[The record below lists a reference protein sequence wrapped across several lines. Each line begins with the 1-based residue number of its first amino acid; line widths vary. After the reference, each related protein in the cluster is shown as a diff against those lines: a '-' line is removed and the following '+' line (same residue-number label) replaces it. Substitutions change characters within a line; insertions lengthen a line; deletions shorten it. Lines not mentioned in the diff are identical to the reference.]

1 MVITPYPCVSR
12 YYPNY
17 KTIFY
22 ADAYE
27 LTLEF
32 MRSIESFLR
41 SKLIALASE
50 LSMHLEKKRFTKG
63 IVSSVGH
70 TFSYVY
76 FNRLNLAQKNTLRD
90 HQAHLTAEVL
100 SMLADISFDSK
111 KYDNLFSISGAAG

>member
-1 MVITPYPCVSR
+1 M
-12 YYPNY
+12 
-17 KTIFY
+17 IFY
-22 ADAYE
+22 VDTFE

-32 MRSIESFLR
+32 LRNIESFLR

-50 LSMHLEKKRFTKG
+50 LSVHLEKKRFPRG
-63 IVSSVGH
+63 IVSGVGH

-90 HQAHLTAEVL
+90 NQTHLTAEVF

-111 KYDNLFSISGAAG
+111 K